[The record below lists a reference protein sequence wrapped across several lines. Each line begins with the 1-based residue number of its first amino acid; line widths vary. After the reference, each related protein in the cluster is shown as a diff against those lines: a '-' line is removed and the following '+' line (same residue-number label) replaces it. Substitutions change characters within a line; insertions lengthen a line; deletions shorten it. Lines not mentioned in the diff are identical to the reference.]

1 MYGASCCGK
10 TTLVNR
16 MFTNIFEAEIDPTI
30 YDDMEVELELLGK
43 KFSIKLVDMSGQYSY
58 VTLKQ
63 Y

>member
-1 MYGASCCGK
+1 
-10 TTLVNR
+10 

-43 KFSIKLVDMSGQYSY
+43 KFAIKLVDMSGQYSY